1 MKKEYVKP
9 TILVRNVNVK
19 SSMLSNSIRKSFD
32 TEAGTQVNGAR
43 NTTGLFGGS
52 DGDISLGTDYGI
64 GVDKATG
71 DDIWGGL

>member
-9 TILVRNVNVK
+9 TIWVRNVNVK
-19 SSMLSNSIRKSFD
+19 SSMLSNSISRKFD
-32 TEAGTQVNGAR
+32 ETGTQVNGAR

-52 DGDISLGTDYGI
+52 DGDISLDYGI

>member
-32 TEAGTQVNGAR
+32 TEAGTQVNGAN
-43 NTTGLFGGS
+43 NTTGLYGGS
-52 DGDISLGTDYGI
+52 DGDISLDYGI